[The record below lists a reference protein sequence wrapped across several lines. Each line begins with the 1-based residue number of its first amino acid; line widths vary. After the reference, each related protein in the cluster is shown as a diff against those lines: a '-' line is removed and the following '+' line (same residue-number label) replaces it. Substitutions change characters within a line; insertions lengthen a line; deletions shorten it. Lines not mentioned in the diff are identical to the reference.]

1 MRKQSHKW
9 SLYAPLGDG
18 KEGNLRPWLLPRE
31 TWVVSSIHII
41 VSGFSVGWVG
51 WMQAFKSQQCCWK
64 LWWGFNE
71 SHRVTP
77 FPRTLVSTSEINLFF
92 FFFQKSFQ
100 LMPGRNLC
108 SSKLEHL
115 MKSRV
120 YVTLRK
126 GDWRSQNLKQH
137 RQGGHQ
143 RQCRCVTRGMQLT
156 EYLSTHSNP
165 CCSQELPQVPPEAMN
180 PLEMLVPIST
190 YMQHGRSGSVEAAAF
205 CSILHWLF
213 VTSLLPVPFWLN

>member
-51 WMQAFKSQQCCWK
+51 WMQAFKAQQCCWK

-120 YVTLRK
+120 YITLRK

-143 RQCRCVTRGMQLT
+143 RQCRCVTRGM
-156 EYLSTHSNP
+156 SWPNIF
-165 CCSQELPQVPPEAMN
+165 PPTAI
-180 PLEMLVPIST
+180 P
-190 YMQHGRSGSVEAAAF
+190 AAARSF
-205 CSILHWLF
+205 HKYLPRQWTHWKCWSPYLLTCSTEGVGL
-213 VTSLLPVPFWLN
+213 